1 LNYAEQQRGPYALIA
16 MAGLSG
22 GAWTTTLYAALDERI
37 QASYQ
42 VAGTLPLSLRGD
54 ALGDWEQIVP
64 GLYRT
69 ASYLDLYALAAHP
82 RRRHVQLLNVND
94 PCCFSGRMAERYAA
108 PLASVARNLGG
119 SFVMDLDDRVAQQG
133 MGQRQLDF
141 ILTDLTR
148 LGGPRFPR
156 PPTACF
162 TAAQAIKLHP
172 PFKTDD
178 GLAFAV
184 PVDVPDGDTNEQPA
198 RSRLLLCEDGKPLG
212 PAHSIH
218 ADVRERGGGR

>member
-1 LNYAEQQRGPYALIA
+1 MEAATFWLSRCHSPGPIQSRLSILIRPNPVFGSQRFCSARQRRVIA
-16 MAGLSG
+16 NSIFRRTGRTRVELR
-22 GAWTTTLYAALDERI
+22 GAAAR
-37 QASYQ
+37 
-42 VAGTLPLSLRGD
+42 SLR
-54 ALGDWEQIVP
+54 
-64 GLYRT
+64 
-69 ASYLDLYALAAHP
+69 AHRDGGVE
-82 RRRHVQLLNVND
+82 RR
-94 PCCFSGRMAERYAA
+94 RMAERYAA

-119 SFVMDLDDRVAQQG
+119 SFVMDLDDRVAQHG

-178 GLAFAV
+178 GPAFAV